1 MRIEALNSECL
12 YSYGNKRARRPNT
25 HSASFPISIPLWLP
39 YLLPFLLTLSL
50 SILRCS
56 FPRSLPPSSASRLI
70 YPLTF
75 SFYSS
80 PLLFSFFYHYPS
92 FSSLSHV
99 PRLPTTDS
107 PYLLPLLLFPTTY
120 QAILLVSHL
129 SSSPTSP
136 RFRPLLSF
144 VFHPFP
150 RRNSDSM
157 FLSQHAFILLDRS
170 PLLCPTRSHPVLLFH
185 ALHPVR
191 VLLCALESCASAS
204 ARACVR
210 ARKIHVGV
218 TPNARC
224 THARPQFMGIFSVR

>member
-150 RRNSDSM
+150 PAKLRLDVPFTTRFHPPRPVSSSLSDP
-157 FLSQHAFILLDRS
+157 FAPCPPLS
-170 PLLCPTRSHPVLLFH
+170 
-185 ALHPVR
+185 R
-191 VLLCALESCASAS
+191 VAPGSRASLCAGIVRERERARLCAS
-204 ARACVR
+204 
-210 ARKIHVGV
+210 
-218 TPNARC
+218 T
-224 THARPQFMGIFSVR
+224 